1 MAWTPPDDA
10 EVWTPPEDAML
21 ADSVEMATPAQPQ
34 PKQNLTWWES
44 AFPRAS
50 KAVIDRQGSP
60 ELGAGLDLLSL
71 PGRAVS
77 TAIRGPV
84 EGETWQEAFARQGGG
99 APDNLVTQG
108 VETILRDPATPA
120 LAAVT
125 ALTGGA
131 SAPAWLARAGLAGRV
146 APGAATLTGLQQAQ
160 RAAEGREFSGGE
172 LAKDASIN
180 TALSAVPDALRAV
193 GPKFVSAGKGLLR
206 QIIKP
211 STAAGGKAIEGL
223 NRAIDA
229 GLLPEMAGYSTIMP
243 AQAGERFG
251 ARLAAKETKYAPLM
265 EAADATGQRV
275 NVSKAAQQ
283 AETGMAEAIGG
294 GKLVTSPEDAASAQ
308 KWLAGLLDVPQDAN
322 KVLAAMRG
330 VELAPGEVSAANE
343 VLPSIAHARK
353 SALWKEAFK
362 DPTKSTARGAA
373 AKMGAQATNEQLN
386 AISPELAAYN
396 AQMGP
401 WYAGAPAMATAAN
414 VRGNALALGLPE
426 MMAGAVGGTAGYQ
439 GGGLLGAAGGTLLP
453 MALTRLSRSP
463 ALARLL
469 YDVGRG
475 STALGATAPATL
487 PLAFRGSN

>member
-1 MAWTPPDDA
+1 
-10 EVWTPPEDAML
+10 L
-21 ADSVEMATPAQPQ
+21 A
-34 PKQNLTWWES
+34 
-44 AFPRAS
+44 
-50 KAVIDRQGSP
+50 
-60 ELGAGLDLLSL
+60 GAGPKL
-71 PGRAVS
+71 V
-77 TAIRGPV
+77 
-84 EGETWQEAFARQGGG
+84 QGGK
-99 APDNLVTQG
+99 T
-108 VETILRDPATPA
+108 
-120 LAAVT
+120 
-125 ALTGGA
+125 
-131 SAPAWLARAGLAGRV
+131 
-146 APGAATLTGLQQAQ
+146 
-160 RAAEGREFSGGE
+160 
-172 LAKDASIN
+172 
-180 TALSAVPDALRAV
+180 
-193 GPKFVSAGKGLLR
+193 LLR
-206 QIIKP
+206 QIVKP
-211 STAAGGKAIEGL
+211 STAAGGKAVEGL
-223 NRAIDA
+223 NRALDA
-229 GLLPEMAGYSTIMP
+229 GLLPEMAGYGTIMP

-308 KWLAGLLDVPQDAN
+308 SWLSGLLDVPQDPS

-330 VELAPGEVSAANE
+330 VALAPGEVALTNE
-343 VLPSIAHARK
+343 ILPSIAHARK
-353 SALWKEAFK
+353 AALWKEAFK

-396 AQMGP
+396 QQMGP

-414 VRGNALALGLPE
+414 ARGNALALGLPE

-463 ALARLL
+463 ALARAL

-475 STALGATAPATL
+475 ATAAGAAIPNTL
-487 PLAFRGSN
+487 PLAFRGSR